1 MSRYRIFRDGKGKV
15 IVASSYAGKIVRGV
29 AKCNENDTYNEDTG
43 IALATSRCDVKIA
56 NKRVK
61 RAMAK
66 YDAATKAVNDA
77 TAAWEKAIK
86 YLTNAEQEALNARKT
101 LSVLE
106 SVVRGG
112 S

>member
-1 MSRYRIFRDGKGKV
+1 MSRYRVFRDNKGKI

-43 IALATSRCDVKIA
+43 IALATARCDVKIT
-56 NKRVK
+56 NKRVM

-66 YDAATKAVNDA
+66 YDAATKAVNNA

-86 YLTNAEQEALNARKT
+86 YLTNAEQEALTARKT

-106 SVVRGG
+106 STVRGEG
-112 S
+112 

>member
-1 MSRYRIFRDGKGKV
+1 MSRYRIFKDGKGKIV
-15 IVASSYAGKIVRGV
+15 VASSYAGKIVRGI
-29 AKCNENDTYNEDTG
+29 AKCNANDTYKEDTG
-43 IALATSRCDVKIA
+43 IALATARCDVKIA

-77 TAAWEKAIK
+77 NAAWEKAIK
-86 YLTNAEQEALNARKT
+86 YLTNAEQEALNARKA

-106 SVVRGG
+106 SAVRGEG
-112 S
+112 

>member
-1 MSRYRIFRDGKGKV
+1 MSRYRIFRDNKGKV

-43 IALATSRCDVKIA
+43 IALATARCDVKIA

-66 YDAATKAVNDA
+66 YDAATKAVNNA

-86 YLTNAEQEALNARKT
+86 YLTNAEQEALNARKA
-101 LSVLE
+101 LSILE
-106 SVVRGG
+106 SAVRGEG
-112 S
+112 

>member
-1 MSRYRIFRDGKGKV
+1 MSRYKIFRDGKGKI

-29 AKCNENDTYNEDTG
+29 AKCNENDTYKEDTG
-43 IALATSRCDVKIA
+43 IALATARCDVKIA

-77 TAAWEKAIK
+77 NAAWEKAIK

-106 SVVRGG
+106 STVRGEG
-112 S
+112 

>member
-1 MSRYRIFRDGKGKV
+1 MSRYRIFRDNKGKI

-29 AKCNENDTYNEDTG
+29 AKCNENDTYKEDTG
-43 IALATSRCDVKIA
+43 IALATARCDVKIA

-77 TAAWEKAIK
+77 NAAWEKAIK
-86 YLTNAEQEALNARKT
+86 YLTNAEQEALNARKA

-106 SVVRGG
+106 SAVRGEG
-112 S
+112 

>member
-1 MSRYRIFRDGKGKV
+1 MSRYRVFRDNKGKV

-29 AKCNENDTYNEDTG
+29 AKCNENDTYKEETG
-43 IALATSRCDVKIA
+43 IALATARCDVKIA

-77 TAAWEKAIK
+77 TAAWERAIK
-86 YLTNAEQEALNARKT
+86 YLTNVEQEALNARKA

-106 SVVRGG
+106 SAVRGEG
-112 S
+112 